1 MEEKKNGCIKND
13 EPVVM
18 SFQDKEEES
27 EEEKEEKKGSVSRDI
42 VNYTSSGSHTKSNS
56 DSLTQNNPFFYNS
69 FT

>member
-1 MEEKKNGCIKND
+1 
-13 EPVVM
+13 M

-27 EEEKEEKKGSVSRDI
+27 EEEKEEKKGSVSRDV